1 LVYYLHGAIPT
12 KLTFNPSARDLA
24 SVDTTYHAQFTPPAG
39 AWGSG
44 SNFEEV
50 DHTFAAD
57 QPLSIRVGHWF
68 TGPAR
73 RTEYYNVTGPDV
85 LWQRTYAFLDFATG
99 ATRFAASERGFTRP
113 AQERED
119 WNEALLPTQL
129 VAGPSMP
136 NLPGVDFV
144 CDGCRQGDRLRLR
157 SLAAV
162 GFGQYSDAS
171 DASHSFQGEPGTEET
186 HLFSGS
192 SEVTAQSDDLGL
204 PYYTLPSAAGTYRMT
219 DVFSDGFGSQ
229 HSATTVATTWTFR
242 SARPATATV
251 GAPYACIDTLLT
263 GDTQPCGWQPLIYLD
278 YKLGLTANDTAPA
291 GCTFGFTVAAAS
303 RIVGMRVWASTD
315 RGAHWTSSTV
325 EYGSDHS
332 FRVLVK
338 NPKGGGTVSLKTE
351 AWDAAGNSVQQTI
364 TDAYV
369 VK

>member
-1 LVYYLHGAIPT
+1 
-12 KLTFNPSARDLA
+12 LA
-24 SVDTTYHAQFTPPAG
+24 SIDTTYHAQFTPPAG
-39 AWGSG
+39 AWGNG

-73 RTEYYNVTGPDV
+73 RTEYYNITGPDV
-85 LWQRTYAFLDFATG
+85 LWQRAYAFLDFATG
-99 ATRFAASERGFTRP
+99 AARFAASDRGFTRP
-113 AQERED
+113 GPERSSAERED

-129 VAGPSMP
+129 VAGPAMP
-136 NLPGVDFV
+136 QLPGVAFL
-144 CDGCRQGDRLRLR
+144 CDGCRQGDRLRVR
-157 SLAAV
+157 SLAAA

-171 DASHSFQGEPGTEET
+171 DASHSFQGESGTEET

-192 SEVTAQSDDLGL
+192 SEIAAQSDDLGL
-204 PYYTLPSAAGTYRMT
+204 PYYTLPSAAGTYKVT
-219 DVFSDGFGSQ
+219 DVFTDGFGSR

-251 GAPYACIDTLLT
+251 GAPYTCVDTVVT
-263 GDTQPCGWQPLIYLD
+263 GDTQPCAWQPLIYLN
-278 YKLGLTANDTAPA
+278 YRLGLAPDDTAPA
-291 GCTFGFTVAAAS
+291 GRAFGFTIGTAEGS

-315 RGAHWTSSTV
+315 RGAHWTSSIV
-325 EYGSDHS
+325 EYGPDHS

-338 NPKGGGTVSLKTE
+338 NPKSGATVSLKTE

-364 TDAYV
+364 TDAYLV
-369 VK
+369 R